1 MARIKKDTQEHLHVA
16 DSVERWG
23 RVRGLSS
30 DPYITAL
37 VADLRE
43 RKNLTMWATLNPMEY
58 LPQPT
63 IESGARAI
71 VWTRRLT
78 VIRNVLV
85 FLPVALTWYAVG
97 QATTAFSQYVA
108 DNGTD
113 VVNFLDFWQNGYD
126 ILAKEWTISNVAT
139 LDFLII
145 FVVIALTLVVSVQ
158 GRKGAEL
165 QDRAER
171 EIEGERVKVAM
182 EIVGYL
188 HDKRAVSNV
197 TLNAT
202 LTNAINKLLN
212 ATHSIENTTKALE
225 KTTKKFPVAKREDE
239 FTSFDFSVGGSTKPA
254 RSAKR
259 SPRGK

>member
-1 MARIKKDTQEHLHVA
+1 MARTRKDSQEHLQLA

-23 RVRGLSS
+23 RLRGVSNDPYLSS
-30 DPYITAL
+30 LI
-37 VADLRE
+37 ADLRE

-58 LPQPT
+58 LPQPA
-63 IESGARAI
+63 IEAGGRSAM
-71 VWTRRLT
+71 WTRRLT

-97 QATTAFSQYVA
+97 QATTAFSKYVA
-108 DNGTD
+108 ENGTD
-113 VVNFLDFWQNGYD
+113 VVNFLDFWQNGYN

-145 FVVIALTLVVSVQ
+145 ILVIALTLFVSIQ
-158 GRKGAEL
+158 GRKSSGL
-165 QDRAER
+165 QDSAER
-171 EIEGERVKVAM
+171 ELESERVKVSM

-202 LTNAINKLLN
+202 LTSAINKLLN
-212 ATHSIENTTKALE
+212 ATHSIESTTKALE
-225 KTTKKFPVAKREDE
+225 KSTKKFPVAKAADDYAY
-239 FTSFDFSVGGSTKPA
+239 DFSIGGSASPA
-254 RSAKR
+254 RTTKR
-259 SPRGK
+259 SSRGK

>member
-1 MARIKKDTQEHLHVA
+1 MARKSKDTQEHLQVA
-16 DSVERWG
+16 EAVERWG
-23 RVRGLSS
+23 RIRGLSN

-58 LPQPT
+58 LPQPA

-78 VIRNVLV
+78 IIRNVLV

-97 QATTAFSQYVA
+97 QATTAFSKYVA

-126 ILAKEWTISNVAT
+126 TLAKEWTISNVAT

-145 FVVIALTLVVSVQ
+145 FLVIALTLIVSFQ
-158 GRKGAEL
+158 GRKGADL
-165 QDRAER
+165 QMGAER
-171 EIEGERVKVAM
+171 EVEAERVKVAM
-182 EIVGYL
+182 EIAGYL

-197 TLNAT
+197 TMNAT
-202 LTNAINKLLN
+202 LANALQKLLN
-212 ATHSIENTTKALE
+212 ATHAIEGTTKALE
-225 KTTKKFPVAKREDE
+225 KSTKKFPIAKREED
-239 FTSFDFSVGGSTKPA
+239 FANFDFSLPKS
-254 RSAKR
+254 
-259 SPRGK
+259 SPRKARVARGK